1 MSERVRLF
9 SFGGGVQSTTVLV
22 LAAQGKV
29 NFKNFVFAN
38 TGDDSEN
45 PATIEYM
52 KTVAIP
58 YAEANGL
65 RVLIRQHNKQ
75 TLLQNLMGNNR
86 TIAIPVYLPSGAPG
100 TRKCTSEWKI
110 RVVAR
115 AAKELGATRKNP
127 GVVGIGISTDE
138 WDRAKDSR
146 ISHIIHEFPLLQL
159 KISRTECGNIIRAAG
174 LPVPPKSSCWF
185 CPYKKLS
192 EWRTMAKENPE
203 QFDLAAKLE
212 AKLEAKRGTLGKD
225 SVYLTRTLKPL
236 KEAIL
241 PDEQLNLF
249 DSDCSGYCWT

>member
-1 MSERVRLF
+1 MSRIF
-9 SFGGGVQSTTVLV
+9 SFGGGVQSTAVLV

-29 NFKNFVFAN
+29 DFKTFVFAN

-45 PATIEYM
+45 PATIAYM
-52 KTVAIP
+52 NNVAGP
-58 YAEANGL
+58 FAEKHGL
-65 RVLIRQHNKQ
+65 EILIRAHKRQ
-75 TLLQNLMGNNR
+75 TLYENLTGNNR

-115 AAKELGATRKNP
+115 AAKELGASRKNP

-138 WDRAKDSR
+138 ADRAKDSR
-146 ISHIIHEFPLLQL
+146 ISHVIHEFPLLDL
-159 KISRTECGNIIRAAG
+159 RISRMECGNIIRDAG

-203 QFDLAAKLE
+203 QFELAAKLE
-212 AKLEAKRGTLGKD
+212 AKLEAKRGTLNKD

-236 KEAIL
+236 REAVL
-241 PDEQLNLF
+241 PDEQQHLF
-249 DSDCSGYCWT
+249 DMDCSGYCWT